1 MQPPAK
7 TRRTVRYGVVDGGA
21 WGERGRRMVGVAW
34 QVTPVAGRS
43 IVNKS
48 QRQITYQQQFPTPR
62 PVCYYSYRWS
72 SPAATAATW
81 PTCLVKVLAYQMQP
95 WRGTP
100 SPEIEGDHVQSGTS
114 LIAII
119 YIAGLSHL
127 LTWHLATVI
136 QCTVLQDATQLGGWE
151 LSQHQQPVVHCK
163 GRSRGPWVRGAA
175 VGSCRE

>member
-100 SPEIEGDHVQSGTS
+100 SPDMDSTRKWPKV
-114 LIAII
+114 
-119 YIAGLSHL
+119 LSVADISARKSTR
-127 LTWHLATVI
+127 LT
-136 QCTVLQDATQLGGWE
+136 E
-151 LSQHQQPVVHCK
+151 N
-163 GRSRGPWVRGAA
+163 SRGWVARVWGAHWGRLCWGGCA
-175 VGSCRE
+175 LPEEFF